1 MVNDRDRRECIF
13 NFINETFITNSDPI
27 LDTSNEDDEK
37 LLNSFNIIDFKN
49 DFNAFLSNLD
59 SPYRNSATQSVYN
72 INKVFKQ
79 YILYPEFSKTLL
91 YLMKKS
97 GDAVVNDADRNT
109 NLPKSEI
116 TQMDEFNKWFWNTY
130 QNKKIEEEEYDSP
143 EDFNKIMINDWL
155 SNTNTFDFYN
165 KIISIEQM
173 NFVDDPRK
181 PRKLLIKELSLLI
194 NKYYFLTEILLK
206 ILLDTRANEIN
217 DETSSII
224 ARNFTY
230 QDTSRQLKS
239 DYGLSQPWSG
249 DCNNRKIHWKPRY
262 RMKYKVIK
270 QIYIIINE
278 FNNKLRNIQ
287 QENNNYNDI
296 NNNEL
301 DEMEETISNL
311 NKDKTKFIHINNTL
325 KNKQT
330 YIDTN
335 RNKQKRNLII
345 LVIFALLIVI
355 FNLYIFFGNP
365 QSSSLAF
372 QINVS
377 IIVVIIIIKFYYLF
391 K

>member
-1 MVNDRDRRECIF
+1 
-13 NFINETFITNSDPI
+13 
-27 LDTSNEDDEK
+27 
-37 LLNSFNIIDFKN
+37 
-49 DFNAFLSNLD
+49 
-59 SPYRNSATQSVYN
+59 
-72 INKVFKQ
+72 
-79 YILYPEFSKTLL
+79 
-91 YLMKKS
+91 
-97 GDAVVNDADRNT
+97 
-109 NLPKSEI
+109 
-116 TQMDEFNKWFWNTY
+116 
-130 QNKKIEEEEYDSP
+130 
-143 EDFNKIMINDWL
+143 
-155 SNTNTFDFYN
+155 
-165 KIISIEQM
+165 
-173 NFVDDPRK
+173 
-181 PRKLLIKELSLLI
+181 
-194 NKYYFLTEILLK
+194 
-206 ILLDTRANEIN
+206 
-217 DETSSII
+217 
-224 ARNFTY
+224 
-230 QDTSRQLKS
+230 
-239 DYGLSQPWSG
+239 
-249 DCNNRKIHWKPRY
+249 Y

>member
-1 MVNDRDRRECIF
+1 MYSIRDL
-13 NFINETFITNSDPI
+13 PI
-27 LDTSNEDDEK
+27 KPD
-37 LLNSFNIIDFKN
+37 
-49 DFNAFLSNLD
+49 A
-59 SPYRNSATQSVYN
+59 PN

-206 ILLDTRANEIN
+206 ILLDT
-217 DETSSII
+217 TP
-224 ARNFTY
+224 
-230 QDTSRQLKS
+230 
-239 DYGLSQPWSG
+239 G
-249 DCNNRKIHWKPRY
+249 
-262 RMKYKVIK
+262 
-270 QIYIIINE
+270 
-278 FNNKLRNIQ
+278 
-287 QENNNYNDI
+287 
-296 NNNEL
+296 
-301 DEMEETISNL
+301 
-311 NKDKTKFIHINNTL
+311 
-325 KNKQT
+325 
-330 YIDTN
+330 
-335 RNKQKRNLII
+335 
-345 LVIFALLIVI
+345 
-355 FNLYIFFGNP
+355 
-365 QSSSLAF
+365 SSSAL
-372 QINVS
+372 IDDG
-377 IIVVIIIIKFYYLF
+377 
-391 K
+391 